1 VGDDE
6 PPACGFAQIDR
17 LDRFREGADLI
28 QLVKE
33 RFIAEFLRRLREA
46 PKGTRVYMRV
56 PSPTITPNATGA

>member
-1 VGDDE
+1 MGDDE

-46 PKGTRVYMRV
+46 PKGT
-56 PSPTITPNATGA
+56 SGLLKN